1 MSFRP
6 IAIAL
11 YIPPTYSTYRT
22 YRTWGRKS
30 CRTIHHLPTR
40 LPPGTWPL
48 CRRIP
53 TKYNVLSG
61 IPQNWGKESRGDG
74 RALVNPNKCK
84 GRKRRE
90 WETTTTA
97 VLLYYSTTRNTRKRA
112 EKRRKNWNALS
123 ESYFII
129 SKGWQT
135 LSVSAVLSLAISLS
149 LLFPSWI
156 TLCTRFRSVS
166 FRLPPAIDRH
176 AGSQEKRETWGF
188 WGDQNSSAKLL
199 PHHCKQSP
207 TTTGTT
213 TAQTSVESKKK
224 CLLHNPTP
232 HPSPQIGSPASCLQ
246 TDR

>member
-1 MSFRP
+1 
-6 IAIAL
+6 
-11 YIPPTYSTYRT
+11 
-22 YRTWGRKS
+22 
-30 CRTIHHLPTR
+30 
-40 LPPGTWPL
+40 
-48 CRRIP
+48 
-53 TKYNVLSG
+53 
-61 IPQNWGKESRGDG
+61 
-74 RALVNPNKCK
+74 VNPNKCK

-90 WETTTTA
+90 WETTTA

-149 LLFPSWI
+149 LSFFPRELHCVRGFAPWVFD
-156 TLCTRFRSVS
+156 CPTRS
-166 FRLPPAIDRH
+166 IDAR
-176 AGSQEKRETWGF
+176 SQEKRETWGF

-232 HPSPQIGSPASCLQ
+232 TPLLK
-246 TDR
+246 